1 MACKYWYDGQ
11 WRTETQFKK
20 ILSEGVLTNLLANK
34 TVSLEQLMPDAAT
47 QETLVSEGATK
58 APVTL
63 RIRHKAQ
70 TKINNGREPG
80 KPNVPLARNPKDV
93 IEEFVAQGGKP
104 FELKFV
110 IKVKGDLKTGKG
122 SKNEAIKQDLL
133 SSPIGNKIVSQLQ
146 EGIVYML
153 VPSAYGMYPI
163 RVFNNFLFNSKT
175 FGTVKQALEDLKKA
189 TKVEDIAAHRKTIES
204 LLYRTTVTYDA
215 KKKTFAVKQIDGSN
229 NITVQTFPTTA
240 LVADFLGKQLQRVAY
255 NNINSG
261 NYNERLA
268 DNGVITTDL
277 FSDSASFF
285 NSSSFVLEAFK
296 MSEKDQEG
304 LDTIFN
310 FTFDE
315 ESLAA
320 ASVTTERDEAPIMS
334 SQNKTEESPIYSA
347 SIDDLIP
354 GLREEAGPTL
364 TLKLDELANDASK
377 FVTVESVIKDGKI
390 LVSKVTKKQKVVK
403 KNEADTF
410 ESIYDITSGKAYKEA
425 VLKFFDSKE
434 VKTRK
439 EELAGKPT
447 PVAKVETAP
456 IIEPAPTAPKSVISN
471 VLDSMIDMAATMQA
485 APIDIKPEEGTEQS
499 LESLISNQSNREI
512 GPEQSFS
519 FDDLFANESTEGFDG
534 AVDRGTPDA
543 KTKMTDVVDGTSW
556 SQAEEIEYL
565 QDKIGIEFEKG
576 KKKTNTLKVF
586 NTLEDL
592 KRYLPKE
599 TYEMLLESRRNGKFI
614 HGLFTTA
621 AVFIASTAEA
631 GTSYHE
637 AFHVVFNLALPL
649 EKRIAL
655 INEAYIKYRGELPV
669 TKYTNSKGE
678 TKFKYP
684 TYLEVEEL
692 LADKFMAYVLNK
704 EVLPKEEAV
713 EEGPRKRIP
722 ILPKFTSYTTEEGYV
737 TVPSVAKELKEIEK
751 FFKGLSRMLTVF
763 YKKNRVVS
771 IDNLFENID
780 LGVYKDKINFSKT
793 AVPNLARLH
802 ATDVQ
807 YKYVNPI
814 EEAHAFEYLSTL
826 KDEILE
832 QYRSTIDPTY
842 ELSPKDLIAKLGVHT
857 LYSSM
862 LSKLKAEAIYNS
874 KKDNPEM
881 ASRLKNLF
889 GILTNNQQN
898 IKTSLVEGVQVIEF
912 TKASDL
918 LLRFNSSL
926 RKEGL
931 YIKYDTVRT
940 IKEKQK
946 STDPED
952 TTGFEQFEDGED
964 TYEESWMRSHIETNP
979 MESTSQRLKNFFAKI
994 PKYKS
999 TRKNSAI
1006 VRNSFG
1012 VTMKEDPGVVFKL
1025 LATKI
1030 SNSYSVADMLSKLGK
1045 INRPYIKDILD
1056 EVTKDEKLLTDL
1068 WLSIGQKSLTTF
1080 SFVWETNNEMRVVT
1094 SNRKTLDNV
1103 IKEELIA
1110 NFLVPSN
1117 PLLSNKN
1124 NVFDV
1129 ETVNIAEANN
1139 FLEDLNTI
1147 LPILNNGAFWKSEA
1161 EVINMFN
1168 NVAKTLQK
1176 YKIELTA
1183 DDLANI
1189 WQNGG
1194 VKASWLNVVDLVTT
1208 IQNIAVELAEGNNPF
1223 TSSYPTEE
1231 EISRETKKA
1240 GRTLLEKLAK
1250 QIMPVVEKDI
1260 MLAAR
1265 NIDNKTVYSLI
1276 LSGFIN
1282 KQMETFK
1289 SREKLTEYY
1298 DSIKNDSF
1306 VANLPLLKD
1315 LLDDT
1320 NNTQDILS
1328 TIILDGFTRQNK
1340 NESVSYTDMSDTEME
1355 ATSMAMFYNNGAKDA
1370 SFFKMP
1376 IPSDAPTLP
1385 YIKSNKL
1392 EREEVINKLV
1402 DTAKAEYNRIRK
1414 VKTADDSVL
1423 DLIPNYKKRGDK
1435 FVLLSF
1441 LNGKVSTNQNFDEEL
1456 VRAEIE
1462 KFFSYDVNV
1471 SPFFKNEIAK
1481 YKKEGIVTSYNEE
1494 TGAINFAPE
1503 IMDKTIKDST
1513 TFFKDYL
1520 LNSYYFNTQIGVLLS
1535 GDPAF
1540 YKSTG
1545 DLQKRFKQVIS
1556 PGTYANTSNLPTYYK
1571 AIILN
1576 DEIVPTERETFEHI
1590 ETIISKSNLPQ
1601 AEKES
1606 LIAFWNAKTTNKDGN
1621 NTSDAATYVS
1631 PQLRKQRLEA
1641 LGRWT
1646 DEHDAAYDRVIA
1658 GTETIEDLLLMDPPF
1673 KPEKPF
1679 VFTQRIVENGDGT
1692 TTVVPIQ
1699 IKNAETVLT
1708 KSFAQKKDANGDFLY
1723 PKLAAIYE
1731 DMVVNE
1737 TYNTAIFESAVK
1749 VGGIGNTVQGGKVRF
1764 SDYSLTDGKYSLSE
1778 NAAILDLKH
1787 EDWRLQQETPSHYI
1801 DDKTNFAT
1809 QLRNLIIADLDFNGD
1824 YKIGNKT
1831 YKGADLAL
1839 MYQKI
1844 VVEDLKTSFE
1854 EVSEMFLDSNGK
1866 IDYTKLVE
1874 ILKEE
1879 ILDRDLGQDYLD
1891 AIALV
1896 PEVLVDGSQ
1905 SMVTTLP
1912 LYHPMIMYKMES
1924 VLNSF
1929 FKNRVTKQKIRGGS
1943 LVNTTSFGVSDKLKM
1958 IVDPTTGAI
1967 TYQALMPHT
1976 SKKYFPTDKNG
1987 EVDIEFVRTHAKELL
2002 KVIGI
2007 RIPTEDKYSMFN
2019 IEIVGFTPPS
2029 MASTIILPREV
2040 TTVAGLDFD
2049 IDKLYFMSRA
2059 FTVNKKGIPQI
2070 IKYIKSPKNK
2080 TEALESAKNIYA
2092 DFKSFKKFAEKYIK
2106 DPKQKE
2112 AVLEARRA
2120 IADKQISNTATSK
2133 EIEQFKATIAAE
2145 KQDKAAAKKLYGV
2158 GSEVFKKHQD
2168 NIDNLYAVFGE
2179 EMEAFNELKAEI
2191 TDNIDGVL
2199 GTIADVLL
2207 DVKFNSIEFNTKQ
2220 ARDNMKLDIMEGVL
2234 ENSHTAPSI
2243 LNVGNFDALKE
2254 RAAKIRLLQEGMNP
2268 EAVAKYSG
2276 EQLIKEAEKLDDA
2289 EGFNFFFPSVQ
2300 LELFKRNMMGKK
2312 LIGIFANHNTHHA
2325 KAQFTNLQLRDE
2337 LVLNEQSYLML
2348 NKQYDNSNNRISRK
2362 LATNLAAVVDNA
2374 KDPVASFINM
2384 NTFTA
2389 NTIALLE
2396 RLGVEDDYIYA
2407 LINQPVI
2414 LELTREY
2421 FNNQGSL
2428 VTEKNFSNVKTKWQ
2442 TKLAAKLKEAP
2453 EELEDISLITD
2464 VLEKHLKADGSLQYY
2479 KVQLESLKLFEK
2491 LYGLGEELA
2500 VGIQAA
2506 KVDTAGVGPTSADN
2520 YVTIQK
2526 QTKILTNIAKE
2537 TNSIVGLEEMFW
2549 KGSANQVMMPGFNEY
2564 GILSPINILNQI
2576 FPSIGTVDTK
2586 TFEIN
2591 YSLLGDIKNQ
2601 FADFKPNGLLKEREA
2616 RMINTH
2622 FMSFIASGF
2631 PFFNYS
2637 QSKDIIKNLPSRVAS
2652 FNKSIDASSPYKYL
2666 FNNINV
2672 IKPDGYAALTRL
2684 EFYSTGKT
2692 DLELSRLK
2700 ASWERMLIDTNPEVR
2715 QLGLDLIKYTF
2726 FTNGYGYGPNTFSHL
2741 IPIKFYTDAYQLEN
2755 NITDS
2760 KGNTFNQYLKKA
2772 LFSDKL
2778 LAREDS
2784 YRQRFVDQFIRNNY
2798 EKEKFV
2804 QSVKVEKVFTTNEEK
2819 VDTLSE
2825 GASISA
2831 LAAESKTGII
2841 LTSKGYLVVNKK
2853 KNMSTLYPNNIKA
2866 PVKFLKIYVNNKP
2879 RLFEYVP
2886 TEFEQQNPNEYN
2898 VKSPDRITY
2907 KPVSKLGLLN
2917 YILEYN
2923 YGGNIENSIL
2933 VNAKNTPNPKVA
2945 SQAASMDAVSNSILA
2960 SFQAEEAA
2968 AYMQEEPQSLS
2979 TLLPPSST
2987 PISTGMDFLQNAMD
3001 RSATLRAD
3009 MQSEE
3014 GTTAQPDTKSDILQI
3029 LNKSKY
3035 SFLASILKYN
3045 NTTLSWT
3052 KDNNVAATYY
3062 LGKNKIE
3069 ISENLKNSNTLAETI
3084 AHEAIHAIIDWETT
3098 GTDKR
3103 AEMEQK
3109 IAPFINDIKNY
3120 FKNSGKGQNEYIK
3133 NILTTFNA
3141 SLVKENGT
3149 FEEVITYAFT
3159 DKFFA
3164 EWLNSIPASGVKNE
3178 SKTLWGKLKDLI
3190 IDLLEPVIGKTK
3202 LDELNDILDSI
3213 FVDEIKSDS
3222 QTAETSSSVT
3232 REYTPENITTLKP
3245 NEVFVFGANTAGGHG
3260 GGTAGLAQRGT
3271 TSSNYTA
3278 LPIGTKGKWSEYGI
3292 VDKLMEGTEGK
3303 SFGIVT
3309 KAASISGTSL
3319 KIGAKR
3325 SVSLNRIEES
3335 INALIK
3341 TANENPNLK
3350 FLVTKFGTNMA
3361 GFSEQEMK
3369 SLLENKT
3376 LPNNIILPKEFEVRA
3391 TTLQTPKTSSSWN
3404 EYKAALTALLKL
3416 DKEVAMQQDFLSQE
3430 EFLSLPEKEQKA
3442 AIWQAK
3448 NCY

>member
-215 KKKTFAVKQIDGSN
+215 TKKTFAVKQIDGSN

-364 TLKLDELANDASK
+364 TLKLDALENDSSK
-377 FVTVESVIKDGKI
+377 FVTIESVIKDGKI
-390 LVSKVTKKQKVVK
+390 LVSKVTKKQKVVL
-403 KNEADTF
+403 KNQGDTF
-410 ESIYDITSGKAYKEA
+410 LPISDITSGKAYKEA

-439 EELAGKPT
+439 EELAGKT
-447 PVAKVETAP
+447 QAKPVDTVEVKTADIKSKYNREDFPETQSNTRTEVTQKLLDYFAEVFKVSKFTEDLSKGTYIGWLRSISDTGVFVADLLNSPKKAFDLITKAKAELTVLKQSTAEEV
-456 IIEPAPTAPKSVISN
+456 IPAAPKSVISN
-471 VLDSMIDMAATMQA
+471 VLDSMIDMSATMQA

-499 LESLISNQSNREI
+499 LESLISNQSNI
-512 GPEQSFS
+512 VSEQSS
-519 FDDLFANESTEGFDG
+519 IFDDIFGDESTEGFDG
-534 AVDRGTPDA
+534 AVDRGTPDV
-543 KTKMTDVVDGTSW
+543 KLKMTDVINGTSW
-556 SQAEEIEYL
+556 SQAEEIQYL
-565 QDKIGIEFEKG
+565 QDKIGVEFEKG

-592 KRYLPKE
+592 KKYLPKE

-649 EKRIAL
+649 DKRIAL

-722 ILPKFTSYTTEEGYV
+722 ILPKFTSYTTEDGYV

-763 YKKNRVVS
+763 YKKNRVVN

-802 ATDVQ
+802 ATDIQ

-862 LSKLKAEAIYNS
+862 LSKLKAEAIYNN
-874 KKDNPEM
+874 KKGNTEM
-881 ASRLKNLF
+881 ANRLANLF
-889 GILTNNQQN
+889 NIFTNGKQN
-898 IKTSLVEGVQVIEF
+898 IKTSVVEGIEVIEF

-1147 LPILNNGAFWKSEA
+1147 LPILNNGAFWKSRA
-1161 EVINMFN
+1161 EVIDMFN
-1168 NVAKTLQK
+1168 NVSKTLGK

-1183 DDLANI
+1183 DDLVNI
-1189 WQNGG
+1189 WENGG
-1194 VKASWLNVVDLVTT
+1194 EKASYKNVVDLVTT
-1208 IQNIAVELAEGNNPF
+1208 IQNIAVELSEGNNPF

-1289 SREKLTEYY
+1289 SRQKLAEYY

-1606 LIAFWNAKTTNKDGN
+1606 LIAFWNAKTTDKEGN

-1646 DEHDAAYDRVIA
+1646 DEHDAAYNRVIA

-1764 SDYSLTDGKYSLSE
+1764 SDYSLTDGKYTLSE

-1905 SMVTTLP
+1905 SMTTTLP

-1943 LVNTTSFGVSDKLKM
+1943 LVNTTSFGVSDNLKM

-2191 TDNIDGVL
+2191 TDNIDEVL

-2442 TKLAAKLKEAP
+2442 TRLSAKLKEAP

-2741 IPIKFYTDAYQLEN
+2741 IPIKFWTDAYQLEN

-2923 YGGNIENSIL
+2923 YGGNIENSVL
-2933 VNAKNTPNPKVA
+2933 ANAKNTPNPKVD

-3014 GTTAQPDTKSDILQI
+3014 GTTA
-3029 LNKSKY
+3029 
-3035 SFLASILKYN
+3035 
-3045 NTTLSWT
+3045 
-3052 KDNNVAATYY
+3052 
-3062 LGKNKIE
+3062 
-3069 ISENLKNSNTLAETI
+3069 
-3084 AHEAIHAIIDWETT
+3084 
-3098 GTDKR
+3098 
-3103 AEMEQK
+3103 
-3109 IAPFINDIKNY
+3109 
-3120 FKNSGKGQNEYIK
+3120 
-3133 NILTTFNA
+3133 
-3141 SLVKENGT
+3141 
-3149 FEEVITYAFT
+3149 
-3159 DKFFA
+3159 
-3164 EWLNSIPASGVKNE
+3164 
-3178 SKTLWGKLKDLI
+3178 
-3190 IDLLEPVIGKTK
+3190 
-3202 LDELNDILDSI
+3202 
-3213 FVDEIKSDS
+3213 S
-3222 QTAETSSSVT
+3222 QTAE
-3232 REYTPENITTLKP
+3232 
-3245 NEVFVFGANTAGGHG
+3245 
-3260 GGTAGLAQRGT
+3260 
-3271 TSSNYTA
+3271 
-3278 LPIGTKGKWSEYGI
+3278 
-3292 VDKLMEGTEGK
+3292 
-3303 SFGIVT
+3303 
-3309 KAASISGTSL
+3309 
-3319 KIGAKR
+3319 
-3325 SVSLNRIEES
+3325 
-3335 INALIK
+3335 
-3341 TANENPNLK
+3341 
-3350 FLVTKFGTNMA
+3350 
-3361 GFSEQEMK
+3361 
-3369 SLLENKT
+3369 
-3376 LPNNIILPKEFEVRA
+3376 
-3391 TTLQTPKTSSSWN
+3391 TSSSWN